1 MDSASYPT
9 SDKTRLLNPDEASIG
24 DGGGVER
31 RVEAG
36 FAPQQTSGYPGN
48 GYVQSAYAGNG
59 YGQAQQPFDRPIYAV
74 GMNNG
79 EQQYASPYPVQI
91 PAQHYAPQ
99 QVPQPIIYGQVWTL
113 C

>member
-1 MDSASYPT
+1 MDGAT
-9 SDKTRLLNPDEASIG
+9 SDKARLLNPDEANIG

-48 GYVQSAYAGNG
+48 GYAQASAYTGNG
-59 YGQAQQPFDRPIYAV
+59 YGQAQQPFDRPTYAV

-79 EQQYASPYPVQI
+79 GQEYASPYPAQI
-91 PAQHYAPQ
+91 PAQHYVPQ
-99 QVPQPIIYGQVWTL
+99 QAPQPIIYGQV
-113 C
+113 